1 MNELKEIQ
9 EKITSLETQQKKFT
23 FTSSESASKEILVYQ
38 ADKNKVQLGIPTP
51 WGIVGPLWEK
61 DQSRLVISEQ
71 HLQSQQVIELG
82 QKIIEQQL
90 GIQGTEEQNQQAQ
103 IQIPPK

>member
-1 MNELKEIQ
+1 LNELKEIQ

-51 WGIVGPLWEK
+51 
-61 DQSRLVISEQ
+61 
-71 HLQSQQVIELG
+71 
-82 QKIIEQQL
+82 
-90 GIQGTEEQNQQAQ
+90 
-103 IQIPPK
+103 